1 MNIFLSHRIIDTKNV
16 DIFIKEF
23 TEITNSKHSFI
34 SEREHTDEWKDNVK
48 KKIEESDIVLFLVG
62 KKSYESEPLKWE
74 YETIKRL
81 KKEIFIIQ
89 LTNNIDTIPNYIQKN
104 QIISSAKQLT
114 DKVKKME
121 DNRRNLLI
129 EQYKIMVSSTEKVT
143 EQRLKVNNLFFTV
156 TTSLLS
162 ISILL
167 GKSFGFTILALIG
180 MIVLT
185 ILSILITYF
194 WNKLIGSYGK
204 LNTGKFELIAE
215 IEDELKI
222 DMFQREWDM
231 LTKKIKY
238 KPNTKTETKIITL
251 FRVFIWLLLASEI
264 IYLSY
269 LLITK
274 YC

>member
-1 MNIFLSHRIIDTKNV
+1 MNIFLSHRIIDTNDV

-23 TEITNSKHSFI
+23 IEITNAKYSFI
-34 SEREHTDEWKDNVK
+34 SEREHTGEWKDNVK
-48 KKIEESDIVLFLVG
+48 KKIEKSDIVLFLIG

-89 LTNNIDTIPNYIQKN
+89 LTNNIDNIPNYIQKN

-114 DKVKKME
+114 EKVKKME

-185 ILSILITYF
+185 ILSILITFF

-222 DMFQREWDM
+222 DMFQREWDI

-251 FRVFIWLLLASEI
+251 FRVFIWLLLSSEI